1 MKHETFL
8 LIVVILL
15 IAFAGCQNELDFT
28 KEVLPKTRSG
38 GASRMRFSSS
48 EEVQTLLDQMQ
59 NGDYSSAKTKTY
71 KSDNFLSLNEFLIQT
86 ALNSLT
92 EEELKQI
99 QADGLVYDPEDTLIA
114 DPNFCDLLNA
124 DREIVVEGKV
134 YKYVQEGVLRCNIS
148 EDSLLLNLDIDLSLI
163 KDTIS
168 NTNFIPLKNSLEFLP
183 IDYSQHIANEV
194 PITRSSGLGDL
205 KLENGHIINANN
217 VRDIEWKSR
226 GDAGL
231 IQHGLSSILSKN
243 TVVESNFDKRHR
255 MKLRMYEQNYVVA
268 RTIGMTLRMQQRRLR
283 IWWRKKAEEFHYGW
297 IGLELAYR
305 FRERPIPPVH
315 TPDWPRNEV
324 GDSRVPD
331 YISKKFP
338 FDDNDIILFY
348 VPFSNYPIKTANVNK
363 LVSEVLNKVSS
374 SIRNYFTGHNK
385 QGVFTIKPYP
395 YEHNLL
401 VVVPQIEKHAY
412 NDGREVYRFDTDWLS
427 GNYTVGVQVYP
438 NIKKANVS
446 FKAPYKAHIAR
457 GCVYGAVKWN
467 GKWKAARIYTSD

>member
-1 MKHETFL
+1 MKQ
-8 LIVVILL
+8 ILL
-15 IAFAGCQNELDFT
+15 VAIILQIAFTGCQYESDIT
-28 KEVLPKTRSG
+28 KEVLQKTRCRAS
-38 GASRMRFSSS
+38 SRMRFNSS
-48 EEVQTLLDQMQ
+48 EEVQSLLDQMQ
-59 NGDYSSAKTKTY
+59 NGDYSNAKTKAY

-86 ALNSLT
+86 ALDSLT

-99 QADGLVYDPEDTLIA
+99 QAEGLVYDPEDTLIA

-124 DREIVVEGKV
+124 NREIVVGEKV
-134 YKYVQEGVLRCNIS
+134 YKYIQEGVLRCNIS

-163 KDTIS
+163 KDTIGS
-168 NTNFIPLKNSLEFLP
+168 VNFIPLKNSLEFLP
-183 IDYSQHIANEV
+183 INYSQHIENEV

-205 KLENGHIINANN
+205 KLENGFIISANN
-217 VRDIEWKSR
+217 VRDIKWKSR

-283 IWWRKKAEEFHYGW
+283 IWWRKKADEFHYGW
-297 IGLELAYR
+297 TGLELAYR
-305 FRERPIPPVH
+305 FQERPIPPIH
-315 TPDWPRNEV
+315 TPDWPKNEV
-324 GDSRVPD
+324 GDSRTPD

-363 LVSEVLNKVSS
+363 LASEALNKVSS
-374 SIRNYFTGHNK
+374 NIRNYFTSHNK
-385 QGVFTIKPYP
+385 QGVFTTEPYP
-395 YEHNLL
+395 HEHNLL

-438 NIKKANVS
+438 SIKKANVS

-467 GKWKAARIYTSD
+467 GKWKAARIYTCD